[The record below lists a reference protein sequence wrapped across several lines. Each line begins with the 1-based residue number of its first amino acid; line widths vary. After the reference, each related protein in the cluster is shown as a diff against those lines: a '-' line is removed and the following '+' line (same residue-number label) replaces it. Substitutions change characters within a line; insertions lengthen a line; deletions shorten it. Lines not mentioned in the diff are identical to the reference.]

1 MSAAQKDSVQKPIV
15 LWAVPRSRSTAF
27 LRIMLERGDLE
38 VAHEPFSY
46 LQSDGHLEFAGRHVT
61 STIEL
66 LDVMLDVNANE
77 RRVFAKDT
85 SDYKYT
91 SLLEDKRLFSEVT
104 NTFMIREPRGA
115 ISSHYA
121 MNPEATLDEYGF
133 EYLHAIF
140 DAVRSATGEVPL
152 VIDGDDLVASPE
164 ATVRAYCERVG
175 LEFKPEAMRWD
186 PGKQTTWQRTAQ
198 WHAEVAESSGLVA
211 KAPKQRETPDT
222 NEHLRRIAEHHQPF
236 YDVLARHRLA
246 T

>member
-1 MSAAQKDSVQKPIV
+1 MSAAPKPIV

-38 VAHEPFSY
+38 VVHEPFSY
-46 LQSDGHLEFAGRHVT
+46 LQVDHHFELAGRRVT
-61 STIEL
+61 SMIEL

-91 SLLEDKRLFSEVT
+91 PLLDDERLFSDVI
-104 NTFMIREPRGA
+104 NTFMIREPRSA

-121 MNPEATLDEYGF
+121 MNPQATLDEYGF

-152 VIDGDDLVASPE
+152 VIDGDDLVANPE
-164 ATVRAYCERVG
+164 ATVQTYCQRVG
-175 LEFKPEAMRWD
+175 LEFIPEAMRWE
-186 PGKQTTWQRTAQ
+186 PGQRANWQRTSR
-198 WHAEVAESSGLVA
+198 WHGEVAESNGLVT

-236 YDVLARHRLA
+236 YDALAHHRLA
-246 T
+246 G

>member
-1 MSAAQKDSVQKPIV
+1 MSAAPKPIV

-46 LQSDGHLEFAGRHVT
+46 LQVDGHYELAGRRVT
-61 STIEL
+61 STVGL
-66 LDVMLDVNANE
+66 LDVMLEVNATE

-85 SDYKYT
+85 TDYTYPP
-91 SLLEDKRLFSEVT
+91 LLKDERLFNDVI

-121 MNPEATLDEYGF
+121 MNPGATLDEYGF

-152 VIDGDDLVASPE
+152 VIDGDDLVADPE
-164 ATVRAYCERVG
+164 TMVRAYCERVG
-175 LEFKPEAMRWD
+175 LAFKPEAMRWD
-186 PGKQTTWQRTAQ
+186 PGRQSNWQRTDR

-211 KAPKQRETPDT
+211 KPPGRRETPET
-222 NEHLRRIAEHHQPF
+222 NEHLRRIADHHQPF
-236 YDVLARHRLA
+236 YDALAHHRL
-246 T
+246 TG

>member
-1 MSAAQKDSVQKPIV
+1 MSAAPKPIV

-46 LQSDGHLEFAGRHVT
+46 LQRDGHFELAGRRVT
-61 STIEL
+61 SAIEL
-66 LDVMLDVNANE
+66 LDVMFEVNANE

-85 SDYKYT
+85 SDYKYAP
-91 SLLEDKRLFSEVT
+91 LLEDKRLFSDVI
-104 NTFMIREPRGA
+104 NVFMIREPRGA

-121 MNPEATLDEYGF
+121 MNPDATLDEYGF
-133 EYLHAIF
+133 EYLHDIF

-152 VIDGDDLVASPE
+152 VIDGDDLVADPE

-175 LEFKPEAMRWD
+175 LEFKPEAMHWD
-186 PGKQTTWQRTAQ
+186 SSKQANWQGTAR
-198 WHAEVAESSGLVA
+198 WHAEVAESSGLET

-236 YDVLARHRLA
+236 YDALARHRLSSS
-246 T
+246 

>member
-1 MSAAQKDSVQKPIV
+1 MSAAPKPIV

-46 LQSDGHLEFAGRHVT
+46 LQVDGHYELAGRRVT
-61 STIEL
+61 STVGL
-66 LDVMLDVNANE
+66 LDVMLEVNAAE

-85 SDYKYT
+85 TDYTYPP
-91 SLLEDKRLFSEVT
+91 LLKDERLFNDVI
-104 NTFMIREPRGA
+104 NTFMIREPHGA

-121 MNPEATLDEYGF
+121 MNPGATLEEYGF

-152 VIDGDDLVASPE
+152 VIDGDDLVADPE
-164 ATVRAYCERVG
+164 TTVRAYCERVG
-175 LEFKPEAMRWD
+175 LAFKPEAMRWD
-186 PGKQTTWQRTAQ
+186 PGRQANWQRTDR

-211 KAPKQRETPDT
+211 KPPGRRETPDT
-222 NEHLRRIAEHHQPF
+222 NEHLRRIADHHQPF
-236 YDVLARHRLA
+236 YDALAHHRL
-246 T
+246 TG

>member
-1 MSAAQKDSVQKPIV
+1 MSAAPKPIL

-38 VAHEPFSY
+38 VVHEPFSY
-46 LQSDGHLEFAGRHVT
+46 LQVDGHFELADRRVT
-61 STIEL
+61 SAVGL
-66 LDVMLDVNANE
+66 LDVILEVNAGG

-85 SDYKYT
+85 SDYTYT
-91 SLLEDKRLFSEVT
+91 PLLQDERLYSDVI

-140 DAVRSATGEVPL
+140 EAVRSATGEVPL
-152 VIDGDDLVASPE
+152 VIDGDDLVADPE

-175 LEFKPEAMRWD
+175 LEFMPEAMRWD
-186 PGKQTTWQRTAQ
+186 PGQQANWQRTNR
-198 WHAEVAESSGLVA
+198 WHAEVAESSGLEA
-211 KAPKQRETPDT
+211 RTSERRETPDT

-236 YDVLARHRLA
+236 YDALARHRLCPSR
-246 T
+246 

>member
-1 MSAAQKDSVQKPIV
+1 MSAAPKPIV

-46 LQSDGHLEFAGRHVT
+46 LQLDGHFEFAGREAT
-61 STIEL
+61 SATEL
-66 LDVMLDVNANE
+66 LDVVLDVNAND
-77 RRVFAKDT
+77 RRVFVKDT

-91 SLLEDKRLFSEVT
+91 ALLEDERLFTDVI

-133 EYLHAIF
+133 EYLRDIF
-140 DAVRSATGEVPL
+140 EAVRSATGELPL
-152 VIDGDDLVASPE
+152 VIDGDDLVANPE

-175 LEFKPEAMRWD
+175 LEFMPEAMSWD
-186 PGKQTTWQRTAQ
+186 PGRGANWERTAR
-198 WHAEVAESSGLVA
+198 WHADVAESSGLEV
-211 KAPKQRETPDT
+211 KAPKRRETPDT
-222 NEHLRRIAEHHQPF
+222 NEHLRRVAEHHAPF
-236 YDVLARHRLA
+236 YEALSRHRLA
-246 T
+246 V